1 MNLSLQP
8 TVINLVSLVSF
19 HLGSTK
25 RYFTD
30 VSGAQIMTPLGLG
43 VLQKPYIYIH
53 IHILLFL
60 TSGEFVRIPVRL
72 TTVLHV
78 KKSMNTK
85 GNIIQVVPMKDGP
98 KGLAIISDLASGVI
112 RINKDTYGNSAQ
124 TNVITK
130 IGQQISLVI

>member
-1 MNLSLQP
+1 MNLSLQY
-8 TVINLVSLVSF
+8 TVISLASLVSF

-25 RYFTD
+25 RYFMG

-60 TSGEFVRIPVRL
+60 TSGEFVRIPARL
-72 TTVLHV
+72 MTALHA

-85 GNIIQVVPMKDGP
+85 GNIIQVVQMKDGP

-112 RINKDTYGNSAQ
+112 LTNKDTYGNSAQ
-124 TNVITK
+124 TNVSTK
-130 IGQQISLVI
+130 IDQQISLVI

>member
-1 MNLSLQP
+1 MDLSLQS
-8 TVINLVSLVSF
+8 TVISLASPVSF

-25 RYFTD
+25 RYFTG

-43 VLQKPYIYIH
+43 VSQKPYIYIH

-60 TSGEFVRIPVRL
+60 TSGEFVRIPVQL
-72 TTVLHV
+72 KTVLHV

-85 GNIIQVVPMKDGP
+85 ENITQIAQMKDGL
-98 KGLAIISDLASGVI
+98 KVLAIISDLASGVI

-124 TNVITK
+124 TNVLTK